1 MRLKVEVKSPLSA
14 LCILLAAHWSH
25 FDHDSYLSRKFS
37 ISSYG
42 CPVVRPSLICPNPF
56 RYHRFDCE
64 SVTSFHYSDS
74 FVFGIVWYIR
84 STVEKFMDS
93 YEKKVLQ
100 NGLYY
105 LYISIENRNF
115 STMELIFF
123 SNFSKIRL
131 L

>member
-84 STVEKFMDS
+84 STVEKFVDTLIIQ
-93 YEKKVLQ
+93 KDLI
-100 NGLYY
+100 LIP
-105 LYISIENRNF
+105 YIIIIKLCSCLKNSDNQACLK
-115 STMELIFF
+115 TAY
-123 SNFSKIRL
+123 
-131 L
+131 

>member
-1 MRLKVEVKSPLSA
+1 MRLKVEDKAPLNA

-93 YEKKVLQ
+93 YKKSFTKWVILLIYFHRKSKLFHDRINFFFKLFQ
-100 NGLYY
+100 N
-105 LYISIENRNF
+105 
-115 STMELIFF
+115 
-123 SNFSKIRL
+123 
-131 L
+131 